1 MSRVS
6 RTDIRG
12 LNGLKPLRKEE
23 IMKKRIMNYE
33 TLLKVTHDVVMSRN
47 PEDVTFL
54 IVESVKTS
62 LDTKGCALFLFNRKT
77 NELEVAASLGLSD
90 EYLNKGPL
98 SAIHSIARSL
108 RDGPVAISDV
118 TDDPRIQ
125 YPEAAQKEG
134 IASILSVPI
143 ILRENPIGVLRVYSA
158 EPWEASLEDVNFV
171 QAVAQIAG
179 MALEMSR
186 LYKGLKD
193 SIGILKEKRGPKVAR
208 AGM

>member
-1 MSRVS
+1 M
-6 RTDIRG
+6 
-12 LNGLKPLRKEE
+12 E
-23 IMKKRIMNYE
+23 KRIMNYE

-47 PEDVTFL
+47 PDDVTFL
-54 IVESVKTS
+54 IVESVKS
-62 LDTKGCALFLFNRKT
+62 GLDTKGCALFLFNRKT

-98 SAIHSIARSL
+98 SAIHSITRSL

-158 EPWEASLEDVNFV
+158 EPWEVSLEDVNFV

-179 MALEMSR
+179 MALEMAR

-193 SIGILKEKRGPKVAR
+193 SIGILKEKHGPKVAR
-208 AGM
+208 AGK